1 MKAVYRVTQWEME
14 RGWGR
19 SHWGDTDF
27 DGLEAARDFVRDER
41 AKNTEPTAPDWYI
54 LTDDPVLVDAE
65 LSPPR
70 A

>member
-27 DGLEAARDFVRDER
+27 DSYDAAMEFVQQER
-41 AKNTEPTAPDWYI
+41 SRNTDPTAPDWYV
-54 LTDDPVLVDAE
+54 LTDDPQLVDAE
-65 LSPPR
+65 RTPAR
-70 A
+70 